1 LNPTFNGEFLL
12 PGQIGHFLVLLSFM
26 SSLVAAIAY
35 FCSAQAKLVANQFD
49 WSQLG
54 RVAFFVH
61 FASIVGVFVTL
72 FYIIFTHR
80 FEYHYAWSHSS
91 TTLPFKYL
99 LSCFWEG
106 QEGSFLL
113 WLVWHGLL
121 GCIVAV
127 KSGKWEAPVMTTIS
141 AIQFILGATIIGL
154 YFFDAKFG
162 SSPFTLLRHQM
173 QGAPIFQ
180 QANYLEFIK
189 DGNGL
194 NPLLQNYWMVIHPP
208 ILFMGFASTLIPFA
222 YAVAGLWKKDFTDW
236 IKPTLSWGLFG
247 VSVLGIG
254 ICMGGAWAYESL
266 SFGGYWAWDPV
277 ENASLVPWLT
287 LVAGV
292 HTLNIYKHSGF
303 SLKTTLVFFLLTF
316 FLIIY
321 STYLTRTGILGDTSV
336 HAFTGEGAS
345 LSIHLILF
353 LAIIAIA
360 SFVLYFKNARVIDE
374 MMLSKQLSQL
384 KINKETASADNET
397 ELLPIKEEATWSRE
411 FWMYIGSLVLLI
423 SAIQI
428 TFTTSIPVW
437 NKMFGLKLAP
447 PADPMNHYN
456 RIQIWIAI
464 VLGLL
469 MAITHFLKYKN
480 TDFKKFAKGQIV
492 PLIITA
498 VLCVIIG
505 YNQTI
510 NHWQAIA
517 VLIFSVYA
525 IVANMSFLFA
535 KKIKEVTKWGASLAH
550 VGFGMMLIGILLSSF
565 NKHVISA
572 NKLNVDLGLQ
582 GKTEQETRTEN
593 QQNILLF
600 RNTPAEMSDYTLTYL
615 GDSVMSPNHYYK
627 IQYTKKNR
635 QTNEILE
642 KFILYPLAQINPKM
656 GLISS
661 PDNKKYW
668 DKDVF
673 TYVTKT
679 LDKSSVPDTMQYTK
693 RTVKKNDTL
702 YFSNGFLLYKG
713 FDKEIKNKNYIAEA
727 GDIALSAK
735 LDVYNIDGKIDS
747 VEPVYFIRGNMQ
759 NQLEDT
765 LHDYNL
771 YVRMAKINMDK
782 DNSIDVEFK
791 QPAAE
796 NDYVVMKAI
805 VFPHI
810 NLLGLGVLIMTL
822 GSFLAMMRR
831 INQTNTE
838 KNTSKK

>member
-1 LNPTFNGEFLL
+1 MNPTFQGEHLL
-12 PGQIGHFLVLLSFM
+12 PGQIGHFLVLLSFI
-26 SSLVAAIAY
+26 SSLVATIAY
-35 FCSAQAKLVANQFD
+35 IFSAQAKLLTNQED
-49 WSQLG
+49 WRKLG
-54 RVAFFVH
+54 RVSFFVH
-61 FASIVGVFVTL
+61 FASILGVFVSL

-91 TTLPFKYL
+91 TVLPFKYL

-113 WLVWHGLL
+113 WLIWHGLL

-127 KSGKWEAPVMTTIS
+127 NAKKWEAPVMATVS
-141 AIQFILGATIIGL
+141 GVQLILGATIIGL
-154 YFFDAKFG
+154 YFFGEKIG
-162 SSPFTLLRHQM
+162 SSPFALLRHQM

-180 QANYLEFIK
+180 QPNYLEFIK

-208 ILFMGFASTLIPFA
+208 ILFMGFAATLIPFA
-222 YAVAGLWKKDFTDW
+222 YTIAGLWKKDFTDW
-236 IKPTLSWGLFG
+236 VKPTLSWGLFG
-247 VSVLGIG
+247 VAVLGLG

-292 HTLNIYKHSGF
+292 HTLNIYKHSKF
-303 SLKTTLVFFLLTF
+303 SLKTTLLFFILTF

-345 LSIHLILF
+345 LSVHLIGF
-353 LAIIAIA
+353 LIIIAII
-360 SFVLYFKNARVIDE
+360 SFWLFFKN
-374 MMLSKQLSQL
+374 SKA
-384 KINKETASADNET
+384 IAS
-397 ELLPIKEEATWSRE
+397 PQKEEATWTRE

-447 PADPMNHYN
+447 PADPMYHYN
-456 RIQIWIAI
+456 RIQIWIAV
-464 VLGLL
+464 VLAVLIG
-469 MAITHFLKYKN
+469 ITQFFKYKN
-480 TDFKKFAKGQIV
+480 TEIKKVVKDQIAT
-492 PLIITA
+492 LIITTIIS
-498 VLCVIIG
+498 LIIG
-505 YNQTI
+505 FHQHINQI
-510 NHWQAIA
+510 QAIFIMVTA
-517 VLIFSVYA
+517 VYA
-525 IVANMSFLFA
+525 VVANIGYLI
-535 KKIKEVTKWGASLAH
+535 KIKVKEVTKWGASIAH
-550 VGFGMMLIGILLSSF
+550 FGFGLMLLGILLSSF
-565 NKHVISA
+565 NKHVISK
-572 NKLNVDLGLQ
+572 NKLNIDLGLQ
-582 GKTEQETRTEN
+582 GKTDQETHQEN

-615 GDSVMSPNHYYK
+615 GDSVVAPNHFYK
-627 IQYTKKNR
+627 IQYTKFDK
-635 QTNEILE
+635 QTNKQLE

-668 DKDVF
+668 DRDVF

-693 RTVKKNDTL
+693 QTVKPNDTL
-702 YFSNGFLLYKG
+702 YFKNGYLIYRG
-713 FDKEIKNKNYIAEA
+713 INKNVSNPNYIPEQ
-727 GDIALSAK
+727 GDIALSTQ
-735 LDVYNIDGKIDS
+735 LDAYNLDGKTNT

-759 NQLEDT
+759 NRLEDT

-771 YVRMAKINMDK
+771 YVRIAKINMDK
-782 DNSIDVEFK
+782 ENTVDIEFK

-810 NLLGLGVLIMTL
+810 NILGIGTVIMTL
-822 GSFLAMMRR
+822 GSILALFRR
-831 INQTNTE
+831 LKQT
-838 KNTSKK
+838 K